1 VQREVEN
8 MNIRDL
14 KEKIVKISQL
24 YKSERIKSRELEKTI
39 KVMEPQISNSMQ
51 LNSIIAA
58 QKNQNQILSDRL
70 EKISK
75 DN

>member
-1 VQREVEN
+1 